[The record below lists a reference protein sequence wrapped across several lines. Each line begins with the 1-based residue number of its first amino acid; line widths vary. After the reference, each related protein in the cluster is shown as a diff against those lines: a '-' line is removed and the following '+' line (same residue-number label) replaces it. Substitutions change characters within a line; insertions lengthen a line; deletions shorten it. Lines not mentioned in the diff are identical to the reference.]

1 MIKVLSLF
9 HPIGFFAEETEP
21 RSSTVGIMAFIT
33 DMYEYAP
40 SRSKDSGLPF
50 GWQGCVR
57 LAAFIIAA
65 ILAGSWIMTAV
76 GALETII
83 PAYAP
88 VAPVMRRIP
97 LALGEQIHSPSQVI
111 RQSFIKAYTAQ
122 SAYSNLDWRRK
133 FTVGEGPI
141 IADIGPESVIE
152 ATPLADLLNEKIA
165 TLKTTALAYATAL
178 QSAEKGRIALVER
191 TIPLPEIAPE
201 RQTEASATNLADGKK
216 ILPEEVPLPGRK
228 PVIATPR
235 KQSSTRLADAAE
247 TSETNSS
254 GRRLFGSSHPY
265 ALGNRVAV
273 YDIAAATVYMP
284 NGERL
289 EAHSGLGVMRDNP
302 SYVKQK
308 NRGPT
313 PPHTYNLRMREAL
326 FHGVEAI
333 RLTPVDGTNRY
344 NRDGLLAHTFMLGR
358 RGDSNG
364 CVVFRDYARFL
375 RAFKRG
381 DVKQLVVVPHMPA
394 QNSAR
399 IASLF

>member
-9 HPIGFFAEETEP
+9 HPIGFFAEETKP
-21 RSSTVGIMAFIT
+21 RSSTVGIMAFVT
-33 DMYEYAP
+33 DMYEYVP

-50 GWQGCVR
+50 CWQGCVR

-83 PAYAP
+83 LAYAP

-152 ATPLADLLNEKIA
+152 ATPLADFLNEKVA

-178 QSAEKGRIALVER
+178 QSAEKSRTAFVER
-191 TIPLPEIAPE
+191 T
-201 RQTEASATNLADGKK
+201 
-216 ILPEEVPLPGRK
+216 VPLPGKK
-228 PVIATPR
+228 PFIATPR

-247 TSETNSS
+247 TSETNSP
-254 GRRLFGSSHPY
+254 GRRLFGPSHSY
-265 ALGNRVAV
+265 GFGNRVAV

-308 NRGPT
+308 NRGAT